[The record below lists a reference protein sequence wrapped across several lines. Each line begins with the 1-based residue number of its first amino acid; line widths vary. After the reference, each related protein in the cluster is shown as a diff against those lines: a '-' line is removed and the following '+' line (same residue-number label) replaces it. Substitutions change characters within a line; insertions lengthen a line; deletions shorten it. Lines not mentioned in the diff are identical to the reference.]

1 MERFSSIYLFTT
13 ENIAGYMN
21 ELDLTDKKII
31 TVTGSSDHIINAI
44 LKDKLLS
51 TLSFLYNPDLRVT
64 PVTPATPIK

>member
-44 LKDKLLS
+44 LKGC
-51 TLSFLYNPDLRVT
+51 NN
-64 PVTPATPIK
+64 I